1 MLDLP
6 VTCEGFDE
14 LRVGGDDRLDCVRIE
29 PDQVG
34 KLVEDNW
41 SAPGLVTISTKLCW
55 LFSSQ
60 GSVQ

>member
-1 MLDLP
+1 MHDLP

-14 LRVGGDDRLDCVRIE
+14 LRVGGYNRLDSVRIE

-41 SAPGLVTISTKLCW
+41 SAPGLITNQFYIMLT
-55 LFSSQ
+55 FHIQ
-60 GSVQ
+60 GSG